1 MTSFFFRRR
10 WRPVIVAKND
20 CGRGDGTRNDGEGV
34 LGDGSGSV
42 GCGGGDAGDI
52 GRSGICSVKCSCP
65 VPGAC
70 ACGVSDS
77 GGGGDEEG
85 DGCARGDAGES
96 SGESG
101 W

>member
-1 MTSFFFRRR
+1 MMYGYLQLLL
-10 WRPVIVAKND
+10 V
-20 CGRGDGTRNDGEGV
+20 GDDGDGV

-77 GGGGDEEG
+77 CEDGGG
-85 DGCARGDAGES
+85 DGCARGDSGVS